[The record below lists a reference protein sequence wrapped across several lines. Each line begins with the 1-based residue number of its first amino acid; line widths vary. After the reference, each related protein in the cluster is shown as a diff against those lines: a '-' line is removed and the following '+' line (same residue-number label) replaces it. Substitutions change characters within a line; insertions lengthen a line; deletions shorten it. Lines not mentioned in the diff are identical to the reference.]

1 VVLLV
6 VVAVVVHMEVLVEEL
21 EELEDQVVV
30 DPVEVIVLDQDQ
42 QNLELQAQQTL
53 VVVAVVKEV
62 TQVLEQ
68 QVDLVL

>member
-1 VVLLV
+1 MLV

-21 EELEDQVVV
+21 EELVDQEVV
-30 DPVEVIVLDQDQ
+30 DKVEVIAVDQDQ
-42 QNLELQAQQTL
+42 QNLELQEQIIL
-53 VVVAVVKEV
+53 VVAVVVKEV

>member
-1 VVLLV
+1 MLLV

-21 EELEDQVVV
+21 VELEDQVVV
-30 DPVEVIVLDQDQ
+30 DKVEVIAVDQDQ
-42 QNLELQAQQTL
+42 QNLELQEQIIL
-53 VVVAVVKEV
+53 VVAVVVKEV

>member
-1 VVLLV
+1 VVWLV

-21 EELEDQVVV
+21 VELVDQEVV
-30 DPVEVIVLDQDQ
+30 DKVEVIAVDQDQ
-42 QNLELQAQQTL
+42 QNLELQEQIIL
-53 VVVAVVKEV
+53 VVAVVVKEV

>member
-21 EELEDQVVV
+21 VELVDQEVV
-30 DPVEVIVLDQDQ
+30 DKVEVIAVDQDQ
-42 QNLELQAQQTL
+42 QNLELQEQIIL
-53 VVVAVVKEV
+53 VVAVVVKEV